1 MRSSRTI
8 RCSELR
14 ATGECAQFLAKVK
27 LRRRK
32 DERRRHVIRL
42 YDHEQL
48 QLAVAP
54 QSHLSANPQ
63 KIVHIGNPCPPLLC
77 KTLAGCQPRLRL
89 LRPSQLGG
97 CPGCTNPALSGLIPW
112 RPAAAPENSV
122 HRENLA

>member
-32 DERRRHVIRL
+32 DERRCHVIRL

-54 QSHLSANPQ
+54 QPHLSANPP
-63 KIVHIGNPCPPLLC
+63 KAFISAIRV
-77 KTLAGCQPRLRL
+77 RLFY
-89 LRPSQLGG
+89 
-97 CPGCTNPALSGLIPW
+97 AKLS
-112 RPAAAPENSV
+112 PAACRDYAFCGPANWGAV
-122 HRENLA
+122 PAALTPHCRD